1 MTRKTTM
8 ADLDDARRQRRAA
21 ADRLLEAL
29 AEQARALDRLHAVVT
44 QGRAARARAREL
56 IEDTG
61 GHEPDTVFGSWL
73 DSDDAI
79 AQQLDAYIRSERD
92 RAEALR
98 AHVAATELLLFELEP
113 DIGDPRA
120 DV

>member
-1 MTRKTTM
+1 MRRKTTM

-29 AEQARALDRLHAVVT
+29 ADQARALERLHAAVT

-79 AQQLDAYIRSERD
+79 AQQLDVYVRSERD

-98 AHVAATELLLFELEP
+98 AHIAATEVLLFELEP
-113 DIGDPRA
+113 GIGDPRA
-120 DV
+120 DA

>member
-1 MTRKTTM
+1 M

-29 AEQARALDRLHAVVT
+29 ADQSRALDRLHAAVER
-44 QGRAARARAREL
+44 GRAARVRAREL

-79 AQQLDAYIRSERD
+79 ARQLDDYIRSERE
-92 RAEALR
+92 RAESLR
-98 AHVAATELLLFELEP
+98 AHIAATELLLYELEP
-113 DIGDPRA
+113 GIDDPRS
-120 DV
+120 DD